1 MERRRN
7 REISVRIRRT
17 RGGSYIVTVEG
28 RTFDVKDTL
37 KGLGMR
43 WDTDRKNWYKF
54 FDDDGE
60 AREFAEN
67 VKRTLRLP

>member
-1 MERRRN
+1 MEKRTRG
-7 REISVRIRRT
+7 ITVRIRRT
-17 RGGSYIVTVEG
+17 RGGSYVVTVEG

-37 KGLGMR
+37 KSLGMK
-43 WDTDRKNWYKF
+43 WDMDRRNWYRF

-67 VKRTLRLP
+67 VKRTLHLP